1 MANILLGEQNK
12 ELLWNILYSNKT
24 FEYIPQSKFNDVKT
38 LFENVI
44 IKVVNANLEKLE
56 STTNVNAIKT
66 LMTQLNKTI
75 LQNIIED
82 IANFNQIILTST
94 NVKANYKGETLES
107 FEKQYKEK
115 QVSFNEFMTKIEP
128 PEVNFETIKEDTLE
142 TSELDKLLENIQK
155 ERLKDI
161 NTAPIS
167 ITPTSVTP
175 TSVTPTS
182 VTPISVMPISVMPIS
197 ATPNPLNS
205 IKEPILEKPEKPNK
219 LELLDLN
226 MFEKAIEEPPKK
238 KKIST
243 IEELLYDVQSEAEKK
258 NNVSVLL
265 SIDNKLTLLM
275 ENQQKILE
283 KLALLN
289 VFS

>member
-24 FEYIPQSKFNDVKT
+24 FESIPQSKFNDVKT
-38 LFENVI
+38 LFENAI
-44 IKVVNANLEKLE
+44 IKVFNANLEKLE
-56 STTNVNAIKT
+56 STTNVNAIKM

-161 NTAPIS
+161 NAT
-167 ITPTSVTP
+167 
-175 TSVTPTS
+175 
-182 VTPISVMPISVMPIS
+182 PIS
-197 ATPNPLNS
+197 ATPIAQNS
-205 IKEPILEKPEKPNK
+205 IKEPISEKPEKPNK

-226 MFEKAIEEPPKK
+226 TFEKAIEEPPKK

-243 IEELLYDVQSEAEKK
+243 IEELLYDVQSETEKK
-258 NNVSVLL
+258 NNVSVLV